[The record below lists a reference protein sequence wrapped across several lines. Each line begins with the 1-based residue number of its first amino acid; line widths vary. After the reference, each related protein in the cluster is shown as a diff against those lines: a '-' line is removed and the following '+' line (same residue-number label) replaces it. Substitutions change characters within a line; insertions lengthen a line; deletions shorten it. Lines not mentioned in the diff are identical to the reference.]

1 MQIERLCCLHGKRTI
16 RSTVVAM
23 AWNPMQPLHPKES
36 AMHLDLHQALV
47 PLTSPVPLRLQ
58 SARGTRVRS
67 LAGTLWV
74 TVDGNDTDHVLQRGE
89 SWLVDSDAPVLVAPL
104 QGTATVGLSDQPEP
118 AARPAVRQIGRLLHA
133 LWPARGAQGRLPEV
147 A

>member
-1 MQIERLCCLHGKRTI
+1 MESHAATA
-16 RSTVVAM
+16 S
-23 AWNPMQPLHPKES
+23 KES

-74 TVDGNDTDHVLQRGE
+74 TVDGDDIDHVLQRGE
-89 SWLVDSDAPVLVAPL
+89 SWVVDSDAPVLVAPL

-118 AARPAVRQIGRLLHA
+118 AERQPVRQFGGLLHG
-133 LWPARGAQGRLPEV
+133 LWPARAARASLPEV

>member
-1 MQIERLCCLHGKRTI
+1 
-16 RSTVVAM
+16 
-23 AWNPMQPLHPKES
+23 
-36 AMHLDLHQALV
+36 MHLDLHQALV

-74 TVDGNDTDHVLQRGE
+74 TVDGDDTDHVLARGE
-89 SWLVDSDAPVLVAPL
+89 SWVIDSDAPVLVAPL

-118 AARPAVRQIGRLLHA
+118 AQRPPVRQLGRLLHG
-133 LWPARGAQGRLPEV
+133 LWPSRGARASLPEV

>member
-1 MQIERLCCLHGKRTI
+1 
-16 RSTVVAM
+16 M
-23 AWNPMQPLHPKES
+23 ASHAASAFKES
-36 AMHLDLHQALV
+36 AMQLNLHQALV

-74 TVDGNDTDHVLQRGE
+74 TVDGDETDHVLELGE
-89 SWLVDSDAPVLVAPL
+89 SWIVDSDAPVLVSPL

-118 AARPAVRQIGRLLHA
+118 APRPAVRQLGQLLQS
-133 LWPARGAQGRLPEV
+133 LLPARTPRASLPDL

>member
-1 MQIERLCCLHGKRTI
+1 
-16 RSTVVAM
+16 
-23 AWNPMQPLHPKES
+23 
-36 AMHLDLHQALV
+36 MHLHLHQALV

-74 TVDGNDTDHVLQRGE
+74 TVDGDGTDHVLERGE
-89 SWLVDSDAPVLVAPL
+89 SWVVDSDAPVLVAPL

-118 AARPAVRQIGRLLHA
+118 SEQRPAVRQIGRLLHS
-133 LWPARGAQGRLPEV
+133 LWPSRGAQARLPEV

>member
-1 MQIERLCCLHGKRTI
+1 
-16 RSTVVAM
+16 M
-23 AWNPMQPLHPKES
+23 ASHAASAFKES
-36 AMHLDLHQALV
+36 AMQLNLHQAQV

-58 SARGTRVRS
+58 SARGTQVRS

-74 TVDGNDTDHVLQRGE
+74 TVDGDDTDHVLERGE
-89 SWLVDSDAPVLVAPL
+89 SWIVDSDAPVLVSPL

-118 AARPAVRQIGRLLHA
+118 APRPAVHQLGRLLHS
-133 LWPARGAQGRLPEV
+133 LLPTRTPRASLPDV